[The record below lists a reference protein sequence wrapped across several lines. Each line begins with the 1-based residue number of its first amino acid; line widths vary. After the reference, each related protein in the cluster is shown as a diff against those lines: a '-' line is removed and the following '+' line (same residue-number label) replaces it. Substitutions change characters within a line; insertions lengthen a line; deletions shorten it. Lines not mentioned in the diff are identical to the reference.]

1 MIGMLMV
8 VLWML
13 IPSVDQDDGD
23 GVGNG
28 GGGGG

>member
-8 VLWML
+8 EVWML
-13 IPSVDQDDGD
+13 IPSVDQVDGD

-28 GGGGG
+28 GGG

>member
-8 VLWML
+8 VLWIL

-28 GGGGG
+28 GGG